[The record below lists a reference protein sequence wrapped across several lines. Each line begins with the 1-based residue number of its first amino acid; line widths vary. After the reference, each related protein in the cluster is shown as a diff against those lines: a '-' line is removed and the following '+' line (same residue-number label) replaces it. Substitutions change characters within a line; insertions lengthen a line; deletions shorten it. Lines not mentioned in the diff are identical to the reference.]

1 MDPSQ
6 GAFFQEECRPE
17 WRDPLSFEFQIS
29 SVAIQRNARGRFEDD
44 QPRIVDLRRTTSMIW
59 FYRD

>member
-17 WRDPLSFEFQIS
+17 WRDPLSFELQIS
-29 SVAIQRNARGRFEDD
+29 SVPIQRNARGRFEDD